1 VNVRESGTI
10 RLGGELTVNRLGF
23 GAMRV
28 TGSGVWG
35 PPPDENRARDLLRR
49 VVEAGVNLID
59 TADSYGPDV
68 SERLVGEALRPYP
81 NDLVIATKGGQVRP
95 GPNRWVPDGRPQH
108 LRVALEG
115 SLSRLG
121 LERIDL
127 YQFHR
132 PDPKVPF
139 VESVGELVRLKD
151 EGKIRLIG
159 LSNVSV
165 DQLQAAQTLTPIAS
179 VQNRF
184 NLQDRSSDAVLQ
196 AVEQQGIAFLP
207 WAPLGGTSGRVG
219 GAIQE
224 IAAAHGATV
233 NQTLLAWLL
242 ALSPVMVPIPGT
254 GSLEH
259 LEENL
264 RAASLHLGEDDLA
277 KLNQAR

>member
-184 NLQDRSSDAVLQ
+184 NLQDRSSDAVLE

>member
-1 VNVRESGTI
+1 
-10 RLGGELTVNRLGF
+10 
-23 GAMRV
+23 
-28 TGSGVWG
+28 
-35 PPPDENRARDLLRR
+35 
-49 VVEAGVNLID
+49 
-59 TADSYGPDV
+59 
-68 SERLVGEALRPYP
+68 
-81 NDLVIATKGGQVRP
+81 VRP

-184 NLQDRSSDAVLQ
+184 NLQDRSSDAVLE

-207 WAPLGGTSGRVG
+207 WAPLGGTSGRLG

>member
-1 VNVRESGTI
+1 MNVRESGTI

-184 NLQDRSSDAVLQ
+184 NLQDRSSDAVLE

-207 WAPLGGTSGRVG
+207 WAPLGGTSGRLG

>member
-1 VNVRESGTI
+1 VNVRESGSIT
-10 RLGGELTVNRLGF
+10 LGGELTVNRLGF

-28 TGSGVWG
+28 TGRGVWG
-35 PPPDENRARDLLRR
+35 PPPDESRARDLLRR
-49 VVEAGVNLID
+49 VVEAGVNFID

-68 SERLVGEALRPYP
+68 SERLLGEALRPYP
-81 NDLVIATKGGQVRP
+81 NDLVIGTKGGQVRP

-108 LRVALEG
+108 LRKALEG

-139 VESVGELVRLKD
+139 EESVGELVRLKD

-165 DQLQAAQTLTPIAS
+165 EQLQAAQRLTPVAS

-184 NLQDRSSDAVLQ
+184 NLQDRSSDAVLET
-196 AVEQQGIAFLP
+196 VEQQGIAFLP
-207 WAPLGGTSGRVG
+207 WAPLGGTAGRVG
-219 GAIQE
+219 SAVEE

-264 RAASLHLGEDDLA
+264 RAASLHLGDGDLA
-277 KLNQAR
+277 KLDQAR